1 MPRVTSRY
9 LKQLEAVEAGDFQA
23 AITLTVKSGAFLV
36 AMSLWHGHELKGSQG
51 ENAAAEVAKI
61 QDEVMQSWPTE
72 LVAEAEYKVKL
83 LSGMIAPVIEEPTSS
98 GEERNDPAEPV
109 TAEKSSPVS

>member
-1 MPRVTSRY
+1 M
-9 LKQLEAVEAGDFQA
+9 
-23 AITLTVKSGAFLV
+23 

-98 GEERNDPAEPV
+98 GEERNEPAEPV
-109 TAEKSSPVS
+109 TAEKPSPVS

>member
-1 MPRVTSRY
+1 MVT
-9 LKQLEAVEAGDFQA
+9 
-23 AITLTVKSGAFLV
+23 
-36 AMSLWHGHELKGSQG
+36 LKGSQG

-83 LSGMIAPVIEEPTSS
+83 LSGMIAPVTDEPEEPAKNVMSPLNPLL
-98 GEERNDPAEPV
+98 R
-109 TAEKSSPVS
+109 KSPRQ